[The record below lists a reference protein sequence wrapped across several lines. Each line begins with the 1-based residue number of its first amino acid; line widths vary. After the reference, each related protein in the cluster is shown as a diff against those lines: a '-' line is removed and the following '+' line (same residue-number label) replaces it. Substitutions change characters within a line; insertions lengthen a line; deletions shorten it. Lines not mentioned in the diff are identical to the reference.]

1 MANFPDT
8 KVSLI
13 EIMRAFHRWN
23 PNDIRDLFVDEIKS
37 MINDKNVNE
46 FNRNIF
52 NDEKDVRI
60 YNLEK
65 LLQEKIDGHQ
75 IFVKHA
81 KEMFESLEKNNK
93 NILSKKDKEIM
104 ALKLKIQDLDK
115 IIKHFSRI
123 YEELNSKK
131 FDLQV
136 KYNHLLNDYNEIETK
151 IRRLYSTQNSCM
163 NCYQNQ

>member
-37 MINDKNVNE
+37 MIEEKNVNQ

-52 NDEKDVRI
+52 DDEKDVRI
-60 YNLEK
+60 SSLEK
-65 LLQEKIDGHQ
+65 LLQEKINGHEF
-75 IFVKHA
+75 FVKHA
-81 KEMFESLEKNNK
+81 KEMFDSLETNNK
-93 NILSKKDKEIM
+93 YTLSKKDKEVM
-104 ALKLKIQDLDK
+104 DLKLKIQDLDK
-115 IIKHFSRI
+115 VIKHFSKLC
-123 YEELNSKK
+123 EELNSEK
-131 FDLQV
+131 FDLQL
-136 KYNHLLNDYNEIETK
+136 KYNRLLYDYNEIETEF
-151 IRRLYSTQNSCM
+151 RRLYSTQNSSI